1 GGKPSSPPPCPRPP
15 PSGLSPPSPPRG
27 AWGGSFVCCRVLGAG
42 GRPPPPRHVCT
53 RASTGRRC
61 AISSASAFDAA
72 SMVTRTDR
80 APPLGRPA
88 GAWSAGHTPAT
99 HAHVSDEQD
108 DEDNAEDDVGD
119 HCASILSQ
127 IGSSC
132 QVPLR
137 FLSLQGFLDGLRDD
151 LAGGLGVAD
160 AVAEHVR
167 RQPRDVLAVDR
178 PPPLRRRPRLRRRH

>member
-1 GGKPSSPPPCPRPP
+1 MKLFVSVRLFAPRRMTPK
-15 PSGLSPPSPPRG
+15 
-27 AWGGSFVCCRVLGAG
+27 
-42 GRPPPPRHVCT
+42 PRHDS
-53 RASTGRRC
+53 AFALTGSRW
-61 AISSASAFDAA
+61 AMSSASAFEAA

-178 PPPLRRRPRLRRRH
+178 PPPLRRRPPDQGATATPVRG